1 MSISKS
7 PMDAAQPLTAEELV
21 LLRTLQDRAL
31 RSKKA
36 ELLPES
42 SVFRGQG
49 FPSQPDPNDDAVSEW
64 SEVDAGNMTDSSK
77 RRLGPDMAPLS
88 YPGASMMSPMPM
100 PVAMNGPLYPMSS
113 ATSFGM
119 TKKGTAITL
128 PPGVDT
134 LATWG
139 KTLIEFGKFASKDLD
154 YNTLVAANDKESVS
168 YRKWCKSQVDA
179 AEGRLK
185 DLALFLWAHDAA
197 TGQSEQGPVFPGT
210 NDVRRFKG
218 D

>member
-1 MSISKS
+1 
-7 PMDAAQPLTAEELV
+7 MDAAQPLTAEELV

-100 PVAMNGPLYPMSS
+100 PVAMNGPLYEFRYQLRHDQEGHRNYPSS
-113 ATSFGM
+113 RCGY
-119 TKKGTAITL
+119 
-128 PPGVDT
+128 PGYV
-134 LATWG
+134 G
-139 KTLIEFGKFASKDLD
+139 KDID
-154 YNTLVAANDKESVS
+154 
-168 YRKWCKSQVDA
+168 
-179 AEGRLK
+179 
-185 DLALFLWAHDAA
+185 
-197 TGQSEQGPVFPGT
+197 
-210 NDVRRFKG
+210 
-218 D
+218 

>member
-1 MSISKS
+1 MSKS
-7 PMDAAQPLTAEELV
+7 PMDSAQPLTAEELI
-21 LLRTLQDRAL
+21 LLRSLQDRAL

-42 SVFRGQG
+42 SMFRGQG
-49 FPSQPDPNDDAVSEW
+49 FPSQPDPSDDAVSEW
-64 SEVDAGNMTDSSK
+64 SEVDAGNMSDSSK

-88 YPGASMMSPMPM
+88 YPGAPMMSPMPM
-100 PVAMNGPLYPMSS
+100 PVAMNGPQYPMSS

-139 KTLIEFGKFASKDLD
+139 K
-154 YNTLVAANDKESVS
+154 
-168 YRKWCKSQVDA
+168 
-179 AEGRLK
+179 
-185 DLALFLWAHDAA
+185 H
-197 TGQSEQGPVFPGT
+197 
-210 NDVRRFKG
+210 
-218 D
+218 